1 MSDIGRGWHLA
12 ENKKRGIQRII
23 NAFKYT
29 FAGLKSAWIHEE
41 AFRQEIVILIFVIPL
56 GMWIGAS
63 STQRAILIGFYLII
77 PLTEL
82 LNSSIEA
89 TVDRIGEEHH
99 ALSGRA
105 KDLGS
110 AAVFLSIC
118 TAVII
123 WGLIA
128 WERFFH

>member
-1 MSDIGRGWHLA
+1 MSDIGRGWNLA
-12 ENKKRGIQRII
+12 GNKKRGVHRII
-23 NAFKYT
+23 YAFKYT

-41 AFRQEIVILIFVIPL
+41 AFRQEIILLIFVIPL
-56 GMWIGAS
+56 GIWVGGS
-63 STQRAILIGFYLII
+63 STQRAILIGFYLVI

-89 TVDRIGEEHH
+89 TVDRIGEERH

-118 TAVII
+118 TAVIT

-128 WERFFH
+128 WERFFQ

>member
-1 MSDIGRGWHLA
+1 VSDIGRGWHLA

-41 AFRQEIVILIFVIPL
+41 AFRQEIVFLIFVIPL